1 MSTISASVLHGR
13 KDLRTVC
20 SNLISSPFAEYPLR
34 SLQDSRNISPPT
46 SSEVQVAIR
55 ATTICGSDL
64 YYYHHFAIGDTP
76 VREPLILGHE
86 SAGVVTALGSGVSG
100 FAIGD
105 KVALEVGVPCDACER
120 CNEGRY
126 NLCEN
131 MKFRGSAR
139 SLPHFQGT
147 LQEKLNHPSMWIHR

>member
-1 MSTISASVLHGR
+1 MMSASVLHGR

-20 SNLISSPFAEYPLR
+20 LTSIPSLSATYPLR
-34 SLQDSRNISPPT
+34 TLQDPRSISPPT

-64 YYYHHFAIGDTP
+64 HYYHHFAIGDTP
-76 VREPLILGHE
+76 VREPLTLGHE
-86 SAGVVTALGSGVSG
+86 SAGVVTAIGSSVLD

-105 KVALEVGVPCDACER
+105 RVALEVGVPCGGCER
-120 CNEGRY
+120 CEEGRY
-126 NLCEN
+126 NLCEK

-147 LQEKLNHPSMWIHR
+147 LQEKLNHSSQWIHK